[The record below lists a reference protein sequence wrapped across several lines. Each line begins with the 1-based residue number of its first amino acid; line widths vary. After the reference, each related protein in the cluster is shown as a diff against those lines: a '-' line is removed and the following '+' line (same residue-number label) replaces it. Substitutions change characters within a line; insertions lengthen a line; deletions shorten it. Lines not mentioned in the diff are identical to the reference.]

1 LSSASSLTR
10 RSRVVVAR
18 RPSSRARSFDRSS
31 PLLPRS
37 PSALGSLARARACD
51 ASRADAASHS
61 ATRRIRVARLAIA
74 FASARARSMG
84 DARVTALAD
93 AFRDDF
99 DVPHVTAREAM
110 ARVANGARGGRAC
123 VLVDVRDAEE
133 RAVSVI
139 EGAMDAEAYERAREG
154 LGAHDAICYCTIGY
168 RSGKYAE
175 KMAKRAN
182 DGDAKYFNMYGSILA
197 WTHEGGTL
205 VEPSTGLETKR
216 VHTYGKQWACAADG
230 YEVVYFK
237 NPLAKGLGQMVRG
250 LFRKKK

>member
-1 LSSASSLTR
+1 
-10 RSRVVVAR
+10 
-18 RPSSRARSFDRSS
+18 
-31 PLLPRS
+31 
-37 PSALGSLARARACD
+37 
-51 ASRADAASHS
+51 
-61 ATRRIRVARLAIA
+61 
-74 FASARARSMG
+74 
-84 DARVTALAD
+84 
-93 AFRDDF
+93 
-99 DVPHVTAREAM
+99 
-110 ARVANGARGGRAC
+110 
-123 VLVDVRDAEE
+123 
-133 RAVSVI
+133 VSVI

>member
-1 LSSASSLTR
+1 MLF
-10 RSRVVVAR
+10 RS
-18 RPSSRARSFDRSS
+18 
-31 PLLPRS
+31 
-37 PSALGSLARARACD
+37 
-51 ASRADAASHS
+51 
-61 ATRRIRVARLAIA
+61 
-74 FASARARSMG
+74 G

-154 LGAHDAICYCTIGY
+154 MGAHDAICYCTIGY

-175 KMAKRAN
+175 KMARRAT

-205 VEPSTGLETKR
+205 IEPSTGLETKR
-216 VHTYGKQWACAADG
+216 VHTYGKQWACPADG
-230 YEVVYFK
+230 YEAVYFK
-237 NPLAKGLGQMVRG
+237 ANGLGQMVRG